1 MFLYQKK
8 KSFATQ
14 FEPWKK
20 SYKLP

>member
-20 SYKLP
+20 SFKLP